1 MLIFVDKL
9 LNKQELWLRR
19 TLVMKNSYERKS
31 EIFN

>member
-1 MLIFVDKL
+1 MLIFGDKL